1 MKRDVN
7 LSPLGNPNHRAW
19 NFRRA
24 PVLRERLD
32 RHARSAVRFGEP
44 LCFDNV
50 QLELELSVPENS
62 RGAAVVIRTDSG
74 HRGMARFIAATGM
87 RISKA
92 DRREET
98 AENNRYEEVHW
109 IPAWSVKT
117 SKVGTSRQG
126 SKKNRSQWQVP

>member
-7 LSPLGNPNHRAW
+7 FSSLGNPNHRAW

-32 RHARSAVRFGEP
+32 RHARSAVRSGEP

-50 QLELELSVPENS
+50 QLELVLSVSENS
-62 RGAAVVIRTDSG
+62 RREAVVLRTESG
-74 HRGMARFIAATGM
+74 HRGMARFVEASGM
-87 RISKA
+87 RMSKA

-98 AENNRYEEVHW
+98 AENNRHED
-109 IPAWSVKT
+109 
-117 SKVGTSRQG
+117 
-126 SKKNRSQWQVP
+126 